1 MSSLR
6 RNILHV
12 PSKGFI
18 RFRHWL
24 GVGEE
29 QIAKEVLQ
37 LHLPGYSVNA
47 EAVVAGVLAD
57 APKPPASPHLEV
69 LDGGKSAKTEKAK
82 KKASRPAL
90 KMLDVLVEAYDAS
103 RDDDAMYVAEN
114 RLDYYAGSDA
124 GRAAVRNALELWC
137 EAGTLRELTIDGLL
151 AGDTPA
157 EIGEVV
163 RRHAPNVMRKN
174 LRNVDITAF
183 RDLFWDFRGISPPD
197 VAAFVVSYPTSLHAP
212 LAIAQG
218 SRAVRQRMGLESY
231 PYSAVSSK
239 HMLEQILGGW
249 LEHQMLQPE
258 KTKIN
263 ELVSAAQLVEML
275 QELKTAGGGGGAEA
289 MQKLR
294 QVGPKLLSATPIPS
308 LIEMMSETTA
318 HQRTEDVEY
327 ALSLG
332 AITQEEYADFLR
344 QIDEGIDFGSAVR
357 DKIRAMTET
366 DDDEDQLSTPNIG
379 ALAKAK

>member
-1 MSSLR
+1 MTVASLR
-6 RNILHV
+6 RDILNV

-24 GVGEE
+24 GVAPE
-29 QIAKEVLQ
+29 QIAKEVVQ

-47 EAVVAGVLAD
+47 EAVVGGVLAD

-69 LDGGKSAKTEKAK
+69 IEGGKGEK
-82 KKASRPAL
+82 KKKGQKSSPAL
-90 KMLDVLVEAYDAS
+90 KLLDLLVESYDND
-103 RDDDAMYVAEN
+103 RDDDALYVTEH

-124 GRAAVRNALELWC
+124 GKVAVRNAIELWC
-137 EAGTLRELTIDGLL
+137 EAGTLRELAIDGLL
-151 AGDTPA
+151 AGDTPS
-157 EIGEVV
+157 EVGEVV
-163 RRHAPNVMRKN
+163 RRHAPNDMRKQ

-197 VAAFVVSYPTSLHAP
+197 VAAFIVNNPTSMHGS
-212 LAIAQG
+212 LAMTRG
-218 SRAVRQRMGLESY
+218 SMAVQQRMGLEQY
-231 PYSAVSSK
+231 PYSAVASK

-249 LEHQMLQPE
+249 LEHQMLNPE

-263 ELVSAAQLVEML
+263 ELVSAAQLVELL
-275 QELKTAGGGGGAEA
+275 QEIKTAGGGGGAEA
-289 MQKLR
+289 IQQLR
-294 QVGPKLLSATPIPS
+294 QVGPRLLSPAPIPS
-308 LIEMMSETTA
+308 LIDVMTEATTQ
-318 HQRTEDVEY
+318 QRTEDVEY

-332 AITQEEYADFLR
+332 AITKDEYEGYLT
-344 QIDEGIDFGSAVR
+344 QIEEGIDFGSSVR

-366 DDDEDQLSTPNIG
+366 DEDEDQLSMSALG

>member
-1 MSSLR
+1 
-6 RNILHV
+6 
-12 PSKGFI
+12 
-18 RFRHWL
+18 
-24 GVGEE
+24 
-29 QIAKEVLQ
+29 
-37 LHLPGYSVNA
+37 
-47 EAVVAGVLAD
+47 
-57 APKPPASPHLEV
+57 
-69 LDGGKSAKTEKAK
+69 
-82 KKASRPAL
+82 
-90 KMLDVLVEAYDAS
+90 
-103 RDDDAMYVAEN
+103 
-114 RLDYYAGSDA
+114 
-124 GRAAVRNALELWC
+124 
-137 EAGTLRELTIDGLL
+137 
-151 AGDTPA
+151 
-157 EIGEVV
+157 
-163 RRHAPNVMRKN
+163 
-174 LRNVDITAF
+174 
-183 RDLFWDFRGISPPD
+183 
-197 VAAFVVSYPTSLHAP
+197 
-212 LAIAQG
+212 
-218 SRAVRQRMGLESY
+218 
-231 PYSAVSSK
+231 
-239 HMLEQILGGW
+239 MLEQILGGW